1 MRLFIRE
8 KILFVEKTNYKKK
21 EKYSRERKDMC
32 ALSSSSYSSSSS
44 RVVLVAGSTKT
55 KKTFH
60 DVCARRRKDDGKTLR
75 RRRNRLMMTTAFA
88 ANGGESGGNKNSN
101 NNSHHRNGRG
111 SETWKNKS
119 EAKDEFSA
127 KNKNCVVEARQLKK
141 THDGERYQF
150 DGLDF
155 SLSEGQKFAVVGPNG
170 SGKSTLL
177 EVIGGKEEQFQ
188 GEMWRRKNSTFVL
201 VEQEPEFQGSMTVLE
216 ALYAA
221 NTPLT
226 NLLKRY
232 EEITNNS
239 EGSNEEVHS
248 SELTKVV
255 EEMDAANAWD
265 AERRVKETLK
275 KFGLGQEFFQKTTEK
290 LSIGEKKRLALAAAL
305 IESPDVLI
313 LDEPTNHLSVEG
325 VEFLETAVR
334 ENKKMAAL
342 VVSHDRQFI
351 DNVSTNILELDG
363 FGGGHQHGSGGYSSY
378 LEGRERRWQAEAK
391 DLASAKNTL
400 RKEAEWMRR
409 QPKARSTKEK
419 ARIERF
425 YSLSQRASEKGTKG
439 KTLDISTDVKSTRMG
454 DVVVEFDNAML
465 KFSNEKVILDGFTY
479 AFSKKEKIGIVG
491 PNGAGKTTFIKA
503 LLGEIPLDD
512 GFVNVGETIRFGY
525 YSQTAEFADDEQ
537 RVFDYVTEV
546 DADVKAMGYSGFQD
560 SNLSARA
567 LLEKFNF
574 GGSKQATPIGMLS
587 GGEQRRLQ
595 LLTVLAKRPNFLI
608 LDEPTN
614 DLDLDTIEVLE
625 QLLVDFDGCVLIVS
639 HDRAFVNTV
648 ADHIFVFDGKGGI
661 SDWSGSYTELREYI
675 RETQQQEANG
685 GINNDENCAIDDNGV
700 NTSTE
705 TGEPCG
711 PVLTREMEK
720 EALNAPK
727 IIAKIE
733 KAIAVIDEDI
743 SKLDAEMVAAENDYG
758 KLAEIQK
765 LKDEKVTKQEAYF
778 AEYMRLEEV
787 IETVESIRNAQAA
800 AR

>member
-1 MRLFIRE
+1 MLHN
-8 KILFVEKTNYKKK
+8 T
-21 EKYSRERKDMC
+21 SRRYWIK
-32 ALSSSSYSSSSS
+32 
-44 RVVLVAGSTKT
+44 
-55 KKTFH
+55 
-60 DVCARRRKDDGKTLR
+60 
-75 RRRNRLMMTTAFA
+75 A
-88 ANGGESGGNKNSN
+88 AAKRDEHQRGGVQK
-101 NNSHHRNGRG
+101 HVHRNGRG
-111 SETWKNKS
+111 SAAWKKKPTTTSFSEGTTPVVGGSYSSKNKT
-119 EAKDEFSA
+119 
-127 KNKNCVVEARQLKK
+127 CVVEGRHLKK

-155 SLSEGQKFAVVGPNG
+155 SLNEGQKVAVVGPNG

-177 EVIGGKEEQFQ
+177 DVIGGKEKHFQ
-188 GEMWRRKNSTFVL
+188 GDLWRRKNSTFVL
-201 VEQEPEFQGSMTVLE
+201 VEQEPEFEASMTVLE
-216 ALYAA
+216 ALYSA

-232 EEITNNS
+232 EEITNKS
-239 EGSNEEVHS
+239 SSNNDK
-248 SELTKVV
+248 LTKVL

-275 KFGLGQEFFQKTTEK
+275 KFGLGQEFFQKTTET

-325 VEFLETAVR
+325 VEFLETAIR

-342 VVSHDRQFI
+342 VVSHDREFI

-378 LEGRERRWQAEAK
+378 LEGREKRWHAEAK

-419 ARIERF
+419 ARIERY
-425 YSLSQRASEKGTKG
+425 YSLSQRASEKGTRG
-439 KTLDISTDVKSTRMG
+439 KKLDIGTDVKSTRMG
-454 DVVVEFDNAML
+454 DVVVEFDNAVL
-465 KFSNEKVILDGFTY
+465 KFSPEKVILDGFTY

-491 PNGAGKTTFIKA
+491 PNGAGKTTFIKT

-525 YSQTAEFADDEQ
+525 YSQTAVFADDEQ

-546 DADVKAMGYSGFQD
+546 DADVKAMGYRGFQD

-661 SDWSGSYTELREYI
+661 SDWSGSYTELREYT
-675 RETQQQEANG
+675 RETQHGETDATSENCVIG
-685 GINNDENCAIDDNGV
+685 DDGASTNTEKNDE
-700 NTSTE
+700 E
-705 TGEPCG
+705 CG
-711 PVLTREMEK
+711 LVLTREMEK

-743 SKLDAEMVAAENDYG
+743 EKLDQDMVEAENDYG

-765 LKDEKVTKQEAYF
+765 LRDAKVTKQEAYF

-787 IETVESIRNAQAA
+787 IETVESIRNAQSRAA
-800 AR
+800 TSR

>member
-1 MRLFIRE
+1 MLHN
-8 KILFVEKTNYKKK
+8 T
-21 EKYSRERKDMC
+21 SRYWIK
-32 ALSSSSYSSSSS
+32 
-44 RVVLVAGSTKT
+44 
-55 KKTFH
+55 
-60 DVCARRRKDDGKTLR
+60 
-75 RRRNRLMMTTAFA
+75 A
-88 ANGGESGGNKNSN
+88 AAKRDEHQRGGVQK
-101 NNSHHRNGRG
+101 HVHRNGRG
-111 SETWKNKS
+111 SAAWKKKPTTTSFSEGTTPVVGGSYSSKNKT
-119 EAKDEFSA
+119 
-127 KNKNCVVEARQLKK
+127 CVVEGRHLKK

-155 SLSEGQKFAVVGPNG
+155 SLNEGQKVAVVGPNG

-177 EVIGGKEEQFQ
+177 DVIGGKEKHFQ
-188 GEMWRRKNSTFVL
+188 GDLWRRKNSTFVL
-201 VEQEPEFQGSMTVLE
+201 VEQEPEFEASMTVLE
-216 ALYAA
+216 ALYSA

-232 EEITNNS
+232 EEITNKS
-239 EGSNEEVHS
+239 SSNNDDK
-248 SELTKVV
+248 LTKVL

-275 KFGLGQEFFQKTTEK
+275 KFGLGQEFFQKTTET

-325 VEFLETAVR
+325 VEFLETAIR

-342 VVSHDRQFI
+342 VVSHDREFI

-378 LEGRERRWQAEAK
+378 LEGREKRWHAEAK

-419 ARIERF
+419 ARIERY
-425 YSLSQRASEKGTKG
+425 YSLSQRASEKGTRG
-439 KTLDISTDVKSTRMG
+439 KKLDIGTDVKSTRMG
-454 DVVVEFDNAML
+454 DVVVEFDNAVL
-465 KFSNEKVILDGFTY
+465 KFSPEKVILDGFTY

-491 PNGAGKTTFIKA
+491 PNGAGKTTFIKT

-525 YSQTAEFADDEQ
+525 YSQTAVFADDEQ

-546 DADVKAMGYSGFQD
+546 DADVKAMGYRGFQD

-675 RETQQQEANG
+675 RETQHGETDATSENCVIG
-685 GINNDENCAIDDNGV
+685 DDGASTNTEKNDE
-700 NTSTE
+700 E
-705 TGEPCG
+705 CG
-711 PVLTREMEK
+711 LVLTREMEK

-743 SKLDAEMVAAENDYG
+743 EKLDQDMVEAENDYG

-765 LKDEKVTKQEAYF
+765 LRDAKVTKQEAYF

-787 IETVESIRNAQAA
+787 IETVESIRNAQSSAA
-800 AR
+800 ASR

>member
-1 MRLFIRE
+1 
-8 KILFVEKTNYKKK
+8 
-21 EKYSRERKDMC
+21 
-32 ALSSSSYSSSSS
+32 
-44 RVVLVAGSTKT
+44 
-55 KKTFH
+55 
-60 DVCARRRKDDGKTLR
+60 
-75 RRRNRLMMTTAFA
+75 MMTTRTFA
-88 ANGGESGGNKNSN
+88 ANGGGSGGNKN

-111 SETWKNKS
+111 SETWKNKN

-127 KNKNCVVEARQLKK
+127 KNKNCVCEARQLKK

-248 SELTKVV
+248 GELTKVL

-363 FGGGHQHGSGGYSSY
+363 FGGGHQHGLGGYSSY

-425 YSLSQRASEKGTKG
+425 YSLSQRAS
-439 KTLDISTDVKSTRMG
+439 DDP
-454 DVVVEFDNAML
+454 
-465 KFSNEKVILDGFTY
+465 DGIIPPPGSRRRRPQQRRPRRRRQ
-479 AFSKKEKIGIVG
+479 SKEVGIH
-491 PNGAGKTTFIKA
+491 KKA
-503 LLGEIPLDD
+503 L
-512 GFVNVGETIRFGY
+512 F
-525 YSQTAEFADDEQ
+525 
-537 RVFDYVTEV
+537 
-546 DADVKAMGYSGFQD
+546 
-560 SNLSARA
+560 
-567 LLEKFNF
+567 
-574 GGSKQATPIGMLS
+574 
-587 GGEQRRLQ
+587 
-595 LLTVLAKRPNFLI
+595 
-608 LDEPTN
+608 
-614 DLDLDTIEVLE
+614 
-625 QLLVDFDGCVLIVS
+625 
-639 HDRAFVNTV
+639 
-648 ADHIFVFDGKGGI
+648 
-661 SDWSGSYTELREYI
+661 
-675 RETQQQEANG
+675 
-685 GINNDENCAIDDNGV
+685 
-700 NTSTE
+700 
-705 TGEPCG
+705 
-711 PVLTREMEK
+711 
-720 EALNAPK
+720 
-727 IIAKIE
+727 
-733 KAIAVIDEDI
+733 
-743 SKLDAEMVAAENDYG
+743 
-758 KLAEIQK
+758 
-765 LKDEKVTKQEAYF
+765 
-778 AEYMRLEEV
+778 
-787 IETVESIRNAQAA
+787 
-800 AR
+800 

>member
-1 MRLFIRE
+1 
-8 KILFVEKTNYKKK
+8 
-21 EKYSRERKDMC
+21 
-32 ALSSSSYSSSSS
+32 
-44 RVVLVAGSTKT
+44 
-55 KKTFH
+55 
-60 DVCARRRKDDGKTLR
+60 
-75 RRRNRLMMTTAFA
+75 MTTRTFA
-88 ANGGESGGNKNSN
+88 ANDGGESGGNKNN

-239 EGSNEEVHS
+239 EGSNEGVHS
-248 SELTKVV
+248 GELTKVL

-425 YSLSQRASEKGTKG
+425 DSLSQRASEKGTKG
-439 KTLDISTDVKSTRMG
+439 KMLDISTDVKSTRMG

>member
-1 MRLFIRE
+1 M
-8 KILFVEKTNYKKK
+8 
-21 EKYSRERKDMC
+21 
-32 ALSSSSYSSSSS
+32 
-44 RVVLVAGSTKT
+44 
-55 KKTFH
+55 
-60 DVCARRRKDDGKTLR
+60 
-75 RRRNRLMMTTAFA
+75 
-88 ANGGESGGNKNSN
+88 
-101 NNSHHRNGRG
+101 
-111 SETWKNKS
+111 
-119 EAKDEFSA
+119 
-127 KNKNCVVEARQLKK
+127 
-141 THDGERYQF
+141 
-150 DGLDF
+150 
-155 SLSEGQKFAVVGPNG
+155 VGPNG

-248 SELTKVV
+248 SELTKVL

-334 ENKKMAAL
+334 ENKKMALAAP
-342 VVSHDRQFI
+342 HDRQFI

-479 AFSKKEKIGIVG
+479 AFSKKEKSG
-491 PNGAGKTTFIKA
+491 
-503 LLGEIPLDD
+503 LLDRTVP
-512 GFVNVGETIRFGY
+512 
-525 YSQTAEFADDEQ
+525 
-537 RVFDYVTEV
+537 
-546 DADVKAMGYSGFQD
+546 VK
-560 SNLSARA
+560 R
-567 LLEKFNF
+567 LL
-574 GGSKQATPIGMLS
+574 L
-587 GGEQRRLQ
+587 RL
-595 LLTVLAKRPNFLI
+595 
-608 LDEPTN
+608 
-614 DLDLDTIEVLE
+614 
-625 QLLVDFDGCVLIVS
+625 
-639 HDRAFVNTV
+639 
-648 ADHIFVFDGKGGI
+648 
-661 SDWSGSYTELREYI
+661 Y
-675 RETQQQEANG
+675 
-685 GINNDENCAIDDNGV
+685 
-700 NTSTE
+700 
-705 TGEPCG
+705 
-711 PVLTREMEK
+711 
-720 EALNAPK
+720 
-727 IIAKIE
+727 
-733 KAIAVIDEDI
+733 
-743 SKLDAEMVAAENDYG
+743 
-758 KLAEIQK
+758 
-765 LKDEKVTKQEAYF
+765 
-778 AEYMRLEEV
+778 
-787 IETVESIRNAQAA
+787 
-800 AR
+800 

>member
-1 MRLFIRE
+1 MRAAF
-8 KILFVEKTNYKKK
+8 
-21 EKYSRERKDMC
+21 SC
-32 ALSSSSYSSSSS
+32 ASCASSSSSS
-44 RVVLVAGSTKT
+44 RNFVVLNPKAGMSAEKTKT
-55 KKTFH
+55 PFLN
-60 DVCARRRKDDGKTLR
+60 DAGLCARGRRDDGRTLR
-75 RRRNRLMMTTAFA
+75 RGRLMTTRTFA
-88 ANGGESGGNKNSN
+88 ANDGGESVGKKNN

-111 SETWKNKS
+111 SETWKNKN

-248 SELTKVV
+248 GELTKVL

-758 KLAEIQK
+758 KLAEIQR
-765 LKDEKVTKQEAYF
+765 LKDEKVTKQESYF

>member
-1 MRLFIRE
+1 
-8 KILFVEKTNYKKK
+8 
-21 EKYSRERKDMC
+21 
-32 ALSSSSYSSSSS
+32 
-44 RVVLVAGSTKT
+44 
-55 KKTFH
+55 
-60 DVCARRRKDDGKTLR
+60 
-75 RRRNRLMMTTAFA
+75 MTTRTFA
-88 ANGGESGGNKNSN
+88 ANGGESGGNKN

-111 SETWKNKS
+111 SETWKNKN

-248 SELTKVV
+248 GELTKVL

-503 LLGEIPLDD
+503 LLSEIPLDD

-614 DLDLDTIEVLE
+614 DLDLYTIEVLE

-685 GINNDENCAIDDNGV
+685 GINDENCAIDDNGV

-743 SKLDAEMVAAENDYG
+743 SKLDAVMVAAENDYG
-758 KLAEIQK
+758 KLAEIQR

>member
-1 MRLFIRE
+1 MRLF
-8 KILFVEKTNYKKK
+8 
-21 EKYSRERKDMC
+21 
-32 ALSSSSYSSSSS
+32 SSSSCASSSS
-44 RVVLVAGSTKT
+44 RDVVLVVGSAKT
-55 KKTFH
+55 KKTFS
-60 DVCARRRKDDGKTLR
+60 DVVARRRRDDGKTLR
-75 RRRNRLMMTTAFA
+75 RRGSRSMMRTFA
-88 ANGGESGGNKNSN
+88 ANGGESGGKNSN

-111 SETWKNKS
+111 SETWKNKN
-119 EAKDEFSA
+119 EVKEEFSA
-127 KNKNCVVEARQLKK
+127 KNKNCVVEARQLRK

-239 EGSNEEVHS
+239 EGSNEEVRS
-248 SELTKVV
+248 SELTKVL

-290 LSIGEKKRLALAAAL
+290 LSIGEKKRLTLAAAL

-363 FGGGHQHGSGGYSSY
+363 FGGGHQHGSGGYSTY

-685 GINNDENCAIDDNGV
+685 GINNENCAIDEAGV

-705 TGEPCG
+705 TGEQCG

-743 SKLDAEMVAAENDYG
+743 SKLDTEMVAAENDYG

>member
-1 MRLFIRE
+1 MR
-8 KILFVEKTNYKKK
+8 
-21 EKYSRERKDMC
+21 
-32 ALSSSSYSSSSS
+32 ALSRSSCASSSS
-44 RVVLVAGSTKT
+44 RRHVVLKAGNTKT
-55 KKTFH
+55 KTPLN
-60 DVCARRRKDDGKTLR
+60 DVVVARGRRDDGRTLR
-75 RRRNRLMMTTAFA
+75 RGRRRLMTTRTFA
-88 ANGGESGGNKNSN
+88 ASGGERGGNKN

-111 SETWKNKS
+111 SETWKNKN

-127 KNKNCVVEARQLKK
+127 KNKNCVCEARQLKK

-248 SELTKVV
+248 GELTKVL

-685 GINNDENCAIDDNGV
+685 GINDENCAIDDNGV

-743 SKLDAEMVAAENDYG
+743 SKLDAVMVAAENDYG

-800 AR
+800 AS

>member
-1 MRLFIRE
+1 MHTSHYRYYYWI
-8 KILFVEKTNYKKK
+8 K
-21 EKYSRERKDMC
+21 
-32 ALSSSSYSSSSS
+32 
-44 RVVLVAGSTKT
+44 
-55 KKTFH
+55 
-60 DVCARRRKDDGKTLR
+60 
-75 RRRNRLMMTTAFA
+75 A
-88 ANGGESGGNKNSN
+88 AAHRGDEEDHQK
-101 NNSHHRNGRG
+101 HVHRNGRG
-111 SETWKNKS
+111 SAAWKKTTSFSEGTTTVGGMSSKYSSKNKT
-119 EAKDEFSA
+119 
-127 KNKNCVVEARQLKK
+127 CVVEGRHLKK

-155 SLSEGQKFAVVGPNG
+155 SLNEGQKVAVVGPNG

-177 EVIGGKEEQFQ
+177 DVIGGKETHFQ
-188 GEMWRRKNSTFVL
+188 GDLWRRKNSTFVL
-201 VEQEPEFQGSMTVLE
+201 VEQEPEFEASMTVLE
-216 ALYAA
+216 ALYSAK
-221 NTPLT
+221 TPLT

-232 EEITNNS
+232 EEITNKSSNS
-239 EGSNEEVHS
+239 NNND
-248 SELTKVV
+248 ELTKVL

-275 KFGLGQEFFQKTTEK
+275 KFGLGQEFFQKTTET

-325 VEFLETAVR
+325 VEFLETAIR

-342 VVSHDRQFI
+342 VVSHDREFI

-378 LEGRERRWQAEAK
+378 LEGREKRWHAEAK

-419 ARIERF
+419 ARIDRF
-425 YSLSQRASEKGTKG
+425 YSLSQRASEKGTRG
-439 KTLDISTDVKSTRMG
+439 KKLDIGTDVKSSRMG
-454 DVVVEFDNAML
+454 DVVVEFDNAVL
-465 KFSNEKVILDGFTY
+465 KFSPEKVILDGFTY

-491 PNGAGKTTFIKA
+491 PNGAGKTTFIKT

-525 YSQTAEFADDEQ
+525 YSQTAVFADDEQ

-546 DADVKAMGYSGFQD
+546 DADVKAMGYRGFQD
-560 SNLSARA
+560 SNVSARA

-675 RETQQQEANG
+675 RETQHGETDATSENCVIG
-685 GINNDENCAIDDNGV
+685 DDGASTNTEKNDE
-700 NTSTE
+700 E
-705 TGEPCG
+705 CG
-711 PVLTREMEK
+711 LVLTREMEK

-743 SKLDAEMVAAENDYG
+743 EKLDQDMVEAENDYG

-765 LKDEKVTKQEAYF
+765 LRDAKVTKQEAYF

-787 IETVESIRNAQAA
+787 IETVESIRNAQSSAA
-800 AR
+800 ASR

>member
-1 MRLFIRE
+1 MRLLCGNPPPRA
-8 KILFVEKTNYKKK
+8 
-21 EKYSRERKDMC
+21 S
-32 ALSSSSYSSSSS
+32 ASASSSSS
-44 RVVLVAGSTKT
+44 SAKEFCCCRRDGGGDRPKRLLTSANKQRWSSTT
-55 KKTFH
+55 T
-60 DVCARRRKDDGKTLR
+60 TR
-75 RRRNRLMMTTAFA
+75 RRRLRTAFLVVSA
-88 ANGGESGGNKNSN
+88 AAGENN
-101 NNSHHRNGRG
+101 NNSHHHRNGRG
-111 SETWKNKS
+111 SETWKNKNQV
-119 EAKDEFSA
+119 EEFSS
-127 KNKNCVVEARQLKK
+127 KNKACVVEARNLRK

-155 SLSEGQKFAVVGPNG
+155 SLSEGQKYAVVGPNG

-177 EVIGGKEEQFQ
+177 DVIGGKEEHFQ
-188 GEMWRRKNSTFVL
+188 GELWRRKNATFVL
-201 VEQEPEFQGSMTVLE
+201 VEQEPEFEDSMTVLE

-239 EGSNEEVHS
+239 NSDGSKNEEVHS
-248 SELTKVV
+248 NELTKVL

-325 VEFLETAVR
+325 VEFLETAIR

-378 LEGRERRWQAEAK
+378 LEGREKRWLAEAK

-425 YSLSQRASEKGTKG
+425 YSLSQRAAEKGTKG
-439 KTLDISTDVKSTRMG
+439 KTLDIGTDVKSTRMG
-454 DVVVEFDNAML
+454 DVIVEFDNAML

-512 GFVNVGETIRFGY
+512 GFVNIGETIRFGY

-595 LLTVLAKRPNFLI
+595 LLTILAKRPNFLI

-685 GINNDENCAIDDNGV
+685 KNETCAIDEDGV
-700 NTSTE
+700 NTNTV
-705 TGEPCG
+705 TGEECG

-743 SKLDAEMVAAENDYG
+743 AKLDEEMVAAENDYG

-765 LKDEKVTKQEAYF
+765 LKDAKVTKQEAYF

-787 IETVESIRNAQAA
+787 IETVDSIRKAQQGAT

>member
-1 MRLFIRE
+1 MPTR
-8 KILFVEKTNYKKK
+8 T
-21 EKYSRERKDMC
+21 
-32 ALSSSSYSSSSS
+32 
-44 RVVLVAGSTKT
+44 
-55 KKTFH
+55 
-60 DVCARRRKDDGKTLR
+60 
-75 RRRNRLMMTTAFA
+75 FA
-88 ANGGESGGNKNSN
+88 ASGGERGGNKNN
-101 NNSHHRNGRG
+101 TSHHRNGRG
-111 SETWKNKS
+111 SETWKNKN

-221 NTPLT
+221 NTPLM

-248 SELTKVV
+248 GELTKVL

-425 YSLSQRASEKGTKG
+425 YSLSQRASEKGTKA

-465 KFSNEKVILDGFTY
+465 KLSNEKVILDGFTY

-685 GINNDENCAIDDNGV
+685 GINDENCAIDDNGV

-743 SKLDAEMVAAENDYG
+743 SKLDAVMVAAENDYG
-758 KLAEIQK
+758 KLAEIQR

>member
-1 MRLFIRE
+1 MPTR
-8 KILFVEKTNYKKK
+8 T
-21 EKYSRERKDMC
+21 
-32 ALSSSSYSSSSS
+32 
-44 RVVLVAGSTKT
+44 
-55 KKTFH
+55 
-60 DVCARRRKDDGKTLR
+60 
-75 RRRNRLMMTTAFA
+75 FA
-88 ANGGESGGNKNSN
+88 ASGGERGGNKNN
-101 NNSHHRNGRG
+101 TSHHRNGRG
-111 SETWKNKS
+111 SETWKNKN

-127 KNKNCVVEARQLKK
+127 KNKNCGVEARQLKK

-221 NTPLT
+221 NTPLM

-248 SELTKVV
+248 GELTKVL

-425 YSLSQRASEKGTKG
+425 YSLSQRASEKGTKA

-465 KFSNEKVILDGFTY
+465 KLSNEKVILDGFTY

-685 GINNDENCAIDDNGV
+685 GINDENCAIDDNGV

>member
-1 MRLFIRE
+1 MR
-8 KILFVEKTNYKKK
+8 
-21 EKYSRERKDMC
+21 
-32 ALSSSSYSSSSS
+32 ALSCSSCASSSS
-44 RVVLVAGSTKT
+44 RRNVVLKAGNTKT
-55 KKTFH
+55 KTPLN
-60 DVCARRRKDDGKTLR
+60 DVVVARGRRDDGRTLR
-75 RRRNRLMMTTAFA
+75 RGRRRLMTTRTFA
-88 ANGGESGGNKNSN
+88 ANGGERGGNKN

-111 SETWKNKS
+111 SETWKNKN

-127 KNKNCVVEARQLKK
+127 KNKNCVCEARQLKK

-248 SELTKVV
+248 GELTKVL

-425 YSLSQRASEKGTKG
+425 YSLSQRASEKGTRG

-614 DLDLDTIEVLE
+614 DLDLYTIEVLE

-685 GINNDENCAIDDNGV
+685 GINDENCAIDDNGV

-743 SKLDAEMVAAENDYG
+743 SKLDAVMVAAENDYG